1 MYEKYIFNLFFILR
15 KFLTK
20 KSKKKMNKSNRGVD
34 YNRRNEAGN
43 IRPYNEELGKCE
55 RAFKLG
61 KKAGTVS
68 KLLFLGGIAV
78 YLFGVG
84 CNIYCDKKYRDY
96 LKERNYYN
104 FD

>member
-1 MYEKYIFNLFFILR
+1 MFSTYFLFR
-15 KFLTK
+15 ENFLTK
-20 KSKKKMNKSNRGVD
+20 KNQQKKMNKSNRGVD
-34 YNRRNEAGN
+34 YNRRSEAGN

-68 KLLFLGGIAV
+68 KWLFLGGIAA

-84 CNIYCDKKYRDY
+84 CNIYCDRKYREY
-96 LKERNYYN
+96 LKDRNYYN

>member
-1 MYEKYIFNLFFILR
+1 MYEKYVFNLFFILR
-15 KFLTK
+15 KFFNQK
-20 KSKKKMNKSNRGVD
+20 YKKKMNKSNRGVD
-34 YNRRNEAGN
+34 YNRRSEAGN

-55 RAFKLG
+55 RAFRLG

-68 KLLFLGGIAV
+68 KWLFLGGIAV

-84 CNIYCDKKYRDY
+84 CNIYCDKKYREY
-96 LKERNYYN
+96 LKDRNYYN

>member
-1 MYEKYIFNLFFILR
+1 
-15 KFLTK
+15 
-20 KSKKKMNKSNRGVD
+20 MNKSNRGVD
-34 YNRRNEAGN
+34 YNRRSDSEAGN
-43 IRPYNEELGKCE
+43 IRPYNEELGRCE

-68 KLLFLGGIAV
+68 KWLFLGGIAA

-84 CNIYCDKKYRDY
+84 CNIYCDRKYREY
-96 LKERNYYN
+96 LKERNYNY

>member
-1 MYEKYIFNLFFILR
+1 MYEKYIFNLFFYFE

-20 KSKKKMNKSNRGVD
+20 NQKEKMDKSNRGVD
-34 YNRRNEAGN
+34 YNRRGGAGN

-61 KKAGTVS
+61 KRAGTVS
-68 KLLFLGGIAV
+68 KWLFLGGIAA